1 MRHLLIA
8 LLLFVPACGGDKPT
22 APLEINGTW
31 QYTDEF
37 SNGQLLVSCT
47 RNATL
52 DVTQNGSTFTA
63 SVSSGTQ
70 SCTGPNG
77 TTSVSLAGV
86 TFQGGQITGSTVS
99 FASGTCNFTGVS
111 SGNPAHDLSGGE
123 TCTILV
129 SLTSYTFDG
138 HWQASR

>member
-1 MRHLLIA
+1 MRRLLIA
-8 LLLFVPACGGDKPT
+8 LLLFVPACGGDQAT
-22 APLEINGTW
+22 APLNINGTW
-31 QYTDEF
+31 QYTDDI

-52 DVTQNGSTFTA
+52 DVTQNGSNFTA
-63 SVSSGTQ
+63 IVSSGTQ

-99 FASGTCNFTGVS
+99 FASGTCNFTGAS
-111 SGNPAHDLSGGE
+111 SGNPASDLSGGE

-129 SLTSYTFDG
+129 SLRSYAFDG
-138 HWQASR
+138 HWHASR

>member
-1 MRHLLIA
+1 MKQLLIA
-8 LLLFVPACGGDKPT
+8 LVLFVPACGGDKST
-22 APLEINGTW
+22 APLNINGTW
-31 QYTDEF
+31 QYSDRF
-37 SNGQLLVSCT
+37 SSGQLLVACT
-47 RNATL
+47 SNATL
-52 DVTQNGSTFTA
+52 NVTQEGSTFTA

-86 TFQGGQITGSTVS
+86 TFQGGQITGSTVT
-99 FASGTCNFTGVS
+99 FASGTCNFSGAS
-111 SGNPAHDLSGGE
+111 SGNPVNQLSGGE

-129 SLTSYTFDG
+129 SLTSYNFDG